1 MGRMT
6 QGGMKRYQALLRQLE
21 RLERSMRKFS
31 ADLVVQDRSQA
42 LAEALNH
49 QQKVLAAIRKA
60 LADVP
65 VEGPLDA

>member
-1 MGRMT
+1 MT

-31 ADLVVQDRSQA
+31 ADLVVQDRSQV

-49 QQKVLAAIRKA
+49 QQKALAAIRKA

-65 VEGPLDA
+65 VEGPPDA